1 MKARRLQIPGIR
13 RMEVASFE
21 TGPVPD
27 DGILLENEYTAVSV
41 GTEIHG
47 WTHGGEPGNPVRFPR
62 ATGYCNVGTV
72 LEVGKDVEGIRP
84 GDRVAGQGNHA
95 SHCILYGGR
104 AFYVKVPDAVT
115 SRAAAFMV
123 MGAIAIHGI
132 RVARIELG
140 EVVVVIGLGIVG
152 QLAATLARLSGALP
166 AIAIDLDG
174 FRLDMA
180 RSRGT
185 GICIN
190 PGDVDDVREAVGH
203 HCVEDG
209 ANVVIE
215 ATGKPAV
222 YPTAVRLACTAGR
235 VVALGSPRGTVDMD
249 FLADVHLREVSILG
263 AHQPKTPEADHIY
276 YRWAKERD
284 RRLVMRLMAEDKL
297 PVEDLITHV
306 AEPEQCQEIY
316 TMLADDPAAALGVVF
331 KWK

>member
-1 MKARRLQIPGIR
+1 MKATRFLIPGIR
-13 RMEVASFE
+13 RMELASFE

-27 DGILLENEYTAVSV
+27 DGILIENQYTAVSV

-62 ATGYCNVGTV
+62 PTGYCNVGTA

-84 GDRVAGQGNHA
+84 GDRIAGQGNHA
-95 SHCILYGGR
+95 SHSILYGGR
-104 AFYVKVPDAVT
+104 SFHQKVPDTV
-115 SRAAAFMV
+115 SSEAAAFMV

-152 QLAATLARLSGALP
+152 QLASTLAGLSGALP
-166 AIAIDLDG
+166 VIAIDLDD
-174 FRLDMA
+174 FRLDKA
-180 RSRGT
+180 QSRGI
-185 GICIN
+185 GLCIN
-190 PGDVDDVREAVGH
+190 PGAVDDVREAVGR
-203 HCVEDG
+203 HCMEDG

-222 YPTAVRLACTAGR
+222 YPTAVRIACSAGR

-284 RRLVMRLMAEDKL
+284 RRLVMRLMGEGKL
-297 PVEDLITHV
+297 PVEDLVTHV
-306 AEPEQCQEIY
+306 AEPERCQEIY
-316 TMLADDPAAALGVVF
+316 TMLADDPSAALGVVF

>member
-1 MKARRLQIPGIR
+1 MKATRFLIPGIR
-13 RMEVASFE
+13 RMELASFE

-27 DGILLENEYTAVSV
+27 DGILIENQYTAVSV

-62 ATGYCNVGTV
+62 PTGYCNVGTA

-84 GDRVAGQGNHA
+84 GDRIAGQGNHA
-95 SHCILYGGR
+95 SHSILYGGR
-104 AFYVKVPDAVT
+104 SFHQKVPDTV
-115 SRAAAFMV
+115 SSEAAAFMV

-152 QLAATLARLSGALP
+152 QLAATLAGLSGALP
-166 AIAIDLDG
+166 VIAIDLDD
-174 FRLDMA
+174 FRLDKA
-180 RSRGT
+180 QSRGI
-185 GICIN
+185 GLCIN
-190 PGDVDDVREAVGH
+190 PGAVDDVREAVGR
-203 HCVEDG
+203 HCMEDG

-222 YPTAVRLACTAGR
+222 YPTAVRIACSAGR

-284 RRLVMRLMAEDKL
+284 RRLVMRLMGEGKL
-297 PVEDLITHV
+297 PVEDLVTHV
-306 AEPEQCQEIY
+306 AEPERCQEIY
-316 TMLADDPAAALGVVF
+316 TMLADDPSAALGVVF